1 MIPTIGIM
9 IGAYIFTR
17 MVELVASSNTGIAV
31 KFFAVITIIVD
42 LIGVTSLLLSSVR
55 SPSMPL

>member
-17 MVELVASSNTGIAV
+17 MAELLGSKEAGIVVKIFAALTLLVSVVGTLTLVFSGASVPG
-31 KFFAVITIIVD
+31 
-42 LIGVTSLLLSSVR
+42 LQ
-55 SPSMPL
+55 